1 MRRKFDRFSS
11 RSRVA
16 AACLAALLLA
26 SGPGASGITI
36 QFKFGNG
43 GGPSRLS
50 RHLAQEIGQVEG
62 RFGQNRAT
70 LPTVTGPGGVPA
82 YPRQA
87 VLDLIDATGKDL
99 DQAILRVQEPKL
111 AGLEAWAAEGFQ
123 RIRGGLATPGGTR
136 TAAVSSGRSG
146 RAGYALVSN
155 PGPAPD
161 TIDTA
166 RSGQLLDQV
175 EKVIGRLFFLADK
188 DDLEVKLWVGSTP
201 AEHATFRFWSQAS
214 AHGSA
219 GGPASPAIIRTDGRR
234 DHVLRG
240 LYSYSVALGSG
251 PVTELLASDQPG
263 GAGGAGGVGG
273 VGGVGGPGSQASE
286 KLDLVNGSSFFC
298 CRFEEKYC
306 HHVDNENECQAH

>member
-11 RSRVA
+11 RSRA
-16 AACLAALLLA
+16 AAAGLAALLLA

-62 RFGQNRAT
+62 RFGQNRAA

-82 YPRQA
+82 YRRQA

-111 AGLEAWAAEGFQ
+111 AGLEAWAAEGF
-123 RIRGGLATPGGTR
+123 RHIRSGLEAPGGAR
-136 TAAVSSGRSG
+136 TAAVFSGH
-146 RAGYALVSN
+146 AGFAFVSN
-155 PGPAPD
+155 PGPGAPD
-161 TIDTA
+161 TVDTA

-201 AEHATFRFWSQAS
+201 AERATFRFWAQAS
-214 AHGSA
+214 VRGST

-263 GAGGAGGVGG
+263 GAGG
-273 VGGVGGPGSQASE
+273 VGGPGSQASE

-306 HHVDNENECQAH
+306 HHVDNENDCQAH